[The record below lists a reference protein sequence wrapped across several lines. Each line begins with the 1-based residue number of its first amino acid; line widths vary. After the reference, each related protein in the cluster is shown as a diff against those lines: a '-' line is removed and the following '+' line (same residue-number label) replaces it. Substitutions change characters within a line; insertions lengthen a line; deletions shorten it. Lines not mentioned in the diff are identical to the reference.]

1 MGDLFPSW
9 LVSRGRLPRACRV
22 SIVSCRSFVPSCVV
36 GFGGSWCVLAS
47 YALRM
52 FRRPWIFALAV
63 AALILFLFFWL
74 IPNLSRFVSM
84 AFSFMVLEP
93 TIKLSWSDVHPGFL
107 AFLRMFIKFSYCLDT
122 ILSFLSR

>member
-1 MGDLFPSW
+1 
-9 LVSRGRLPRACRV
+9 
-22 SIVSCRSFVPSCVV
+22 
-36 GFGGSWCVLAS
+36 
-47 YALRM
+47 M
-52 FRRPWIFALAV
+52 FRRSWIFALAV

-74 IPNLSRFVSM
+74 IPSLSRFVSM
-84 AFSFMVLEP
+84 VFSLMVLEP